1 MHRGMQ
7 NSVSGACSST
17 AGNPRNT
24 KGAIALYFPQGALP
38 HPPHPPPGQ
47 TTEGTQHSDMP
58 GPINLITCVFSYRLR
73 SWSSI
78 VFNFFFFII
87 LTS

>member
-1 MHRGMQ
+1 MGCKIQYLELAAAPQEIQETQR
-7 NSVSGACSST
+7 
-17 AGNPRNT
+17 
-24 KGAIALYFPQGALP
+24 GAIALYFPQGALP

-78 VFNFFFFII
+78 VFKFFFFII